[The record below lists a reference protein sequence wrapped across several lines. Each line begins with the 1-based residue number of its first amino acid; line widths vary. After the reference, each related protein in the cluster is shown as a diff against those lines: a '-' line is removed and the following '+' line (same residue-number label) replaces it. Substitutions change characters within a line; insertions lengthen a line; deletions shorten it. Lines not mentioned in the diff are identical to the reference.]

1 MKKISILIVAM
12 CTMVLSG
19 CGVND
24 VLNTVNGTNGTNT
37 ANGLSN
43 VLTSVL
49 GLDKVTAESLV
60 GTWRYSG
67 PGVAFTS
74 ENLLAKAG
82 GEMAASA
89 AESKLLEVYKKM
101 GVKSSNTYFTF
112 SKDGKYQGQFMGVP
126 MNGSYT
132 YNASS
137 GALTMQGTLIK
148 FNTYIQGK
156 SNGIAMLFEGTK
168 LLTLFQTVA
177 SASGN
182 STLGTISSLT
192 SNYKGLRIGFQ
203 LSH

>member
-89 AESKLLEVYKKM
+89 AESKLLEV
-101 GVKSSNTYFTF
+101 KSSNTYFTF

-137 GALTMQGTLIK
+137 GALTMQGTIIK